1 MSAPELFQ
9 AMIVGLES
17 AGLTRSEIAQRAG
30 ISRMTV
36 WRLAVGDGR
45 QPAYQTIQRIE
56 ALKAKVS
63 RP

>member
-1 MSAPELFQ
+1 MYQ
-9 AMIVGLES
+9 ALITGLES

-45 QPAYQTIQRIE
+45 QPAYQTVK
-56 ALKAKVS
+56 ALETLRETLAKPTP
-63 RP
+63 R